1 MGHLDQ
7 LHDLNQHCNDCKHQ
21 LILKV
26 YTSSRKPGLIKE
38 LDENNCH
45 NVCLAF
51 ADEGIAEIGPFNSIG
66 CECFE
71 RQSEKFTKR
80 KEDTRIRIETDFL

>member
-1 MGHLDQ
+1 MNNLGH
-7 LHDLNQHCNDCKHQ
+7 LNQHCNDCKHQ

-26 YTSSRKPGLIKE
+26 YTESRKSGLMKE
-38 LDENNCH
+38 LNENNCI

-51 ADEGIAEIGPFNSIG
+51 ADEGIAEIGPFDSIG

-71 RQSEKFTKR
+71 RQSEKFTKI
-80 KEDTRIRIETDFL
+80 KENTRIRIETDFL